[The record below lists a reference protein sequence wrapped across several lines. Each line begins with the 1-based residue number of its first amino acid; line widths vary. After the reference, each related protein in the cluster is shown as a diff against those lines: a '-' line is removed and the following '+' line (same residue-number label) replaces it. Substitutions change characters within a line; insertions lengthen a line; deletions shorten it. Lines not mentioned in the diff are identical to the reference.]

1 MTKVHVIDRKWFQIW
16 NQCPWIGLFWRH
28 FSLMGQLSEKGVIYP
43 IFQFTL
49 FTPESP
55 SVWLTLVCWFHIWN
69 NYPPISITFLGIW
82 TSNFYFYYRN
92 GRKILGGNTPGVEKI
107 FFITHNWY
115 WMGYQKIKAFGCIV
129 FEIID
134 RLAGSECS
142 WDLNKCATIPGATWE
157 RT

>member
-1 MTKVHVIDRKWFQIW
+1 
-16 NQCPWIGLFWRH
+16 
-28 FSLMGQLSEKGVIYP
+28 MGQLSEKGVIHP

-55 SVWLTLVCWFHIWN
+55 SVWLISICWFHIWN

-134 RLAGSECS
+134 RLAGSERS
-142 WDLNKCATIPGATWE
+142 WDPNMRSIVVKGRLWHCKNMLLWNA
-157 RT
+157 

>member
-1 MTKVHVIDRKWFQIW
+1 
-16 NQCPWIGLFWRH
+16 
-28 FSLMGQLSEKGVIYP
+28 MGQLSEKGVIYP

-55 SVWLTLVCWFHIWN
+55 SAWLILVCWFHIWN

-115 WMGYQKIKAFGCIV
+115 WMGYQKIKAFRWIV
-129 FEIID
+129 CEIID
-134 RLAGSECS
+134 RLAGSESS
-142 WDLNKCATIPGATWE
+142 WDPNSYCFNCTGHYNYKTTGMFSAML
-157 RT
+157 